1 MRILLATA
9 VAIAPLMAAA
19 GVQAQTTPTPET
31 VISTARTTP
40 ISTATATGTA
50 PDNIRFAS
58 GGSIAVTSGAAV
70 TVNSSHNVD
79 LDAGSSI
86 KMEKAAN
93 GATGILV
100 QGGNTANVTVGG
112 AIDIS
117 DAITEYTDTD
127 KDGDLDGPFA
137 EGTDRYGIRIS
148 GAAPLTGNVLIEAGG
163 SIKVEG
169 NNSAGV
175 AIEAPLVGKLTSL
188 GTISIGGENSFGVHV
203 TGPVTGDVAILGS
216 IGAQGQNAVGLA
228 LDGDVQGAVKIQ
240 GAISSSGYRYTTPP
254 PARPE
259 TGANADAL
267 YLDELDADDLLQGGP
282 AVRIAGDVTG
292 GVLFD
297 TGPQYLIGGVDGDDD
312 GDGVKNGDEDDDGD
326 GIKNREDTD
335 RDGDGLPDVSEGTAT
350 IKSLGGAPAV
360 LIGSAA
366 DAITLGAVG
375 TGDNA
380 YGVINRG
387 SIEGIGLYSGVAAH
401 GLQIGGTGQSVAVA
415 GGVFNKG
422 AIGASAVNAD
432 STAVL
437 IGAGASVPA
446 LVNTGT
452 IQSTGVTNAE
462 NTVSGVLIQSGANVT
477 SFDNSGQVTAGVG
490 GSKSDAVAFRDESG
504 TVTSFRNT
512 GMIATGISPTAGVD
526 VTGEAI
532 AVDLSANTT
541 GVTFIQ
547 DGVVVP
553 DTELPDADN
562 DGVPDGKEPLITG
575 EIRLGSGADVLD
587 IRNGTVTGD
596 ISFGAGADILSI
608 SGGAIVTGK
617 LSDTD
622 GLLDIDISKGT
633 LDARHTGQLNV
644 TGLNVGADGAL
655 IVTLDPANATSGGF
669 NVNGTATVSAN
680 AGLGVRFNSL
690 INPTGESRFTLID
703 ADTLNIT
710 DGAIDPN
717 ALQSNSPYAFVVST
731 DTAQIANGKID
742 VVARRITA
750 EEAGMIGVESAAYD
764 SIYGAL
770 GQNEA
775 IRNAILSQTGREG
788 FFDIY
793 EQMLP
798 DHSGGPLLS
807 LASGVDAVTR
817 ALTGRNASAAPGE
830 TSAWVQEI
838 NFYADK
844 DKTDSYGFRSE
855 GFGVAGGVERGTN
868 MGAIGLTAAFTSS
881 DLEDPEAAA
890 EEVLSANLL
899 ELGLYWRA
907 QGQYWTTW
915 ARAAGGYASF
925 NATRKLVADG
935 INLKN
940 ESDWHGF
947 TLAAAGGA
955 SYERNFGRL
964 NVRPEIYGEY
974 FSLSED
980 ARTEL
985 GGGDGFDLKIDD
997 RDSHIFSGV
1006 AAVNIGYGFGQNGW
1020 IRPEVRLGWRQ
1031 NFSVDAG
1038 TTIARFASGGDAFT
1052 LDPASIEGGGPIL
1065 GFRLN
1070 IGNDLGMLAITG
1082 DAELLEDYV
1091 RYTLLLRA
1099 SFKF

>member
-9 VAIAPLMAAA
+9 VAIAPLMVAVGA
-19 GVQAQTTPTPET
+19 QAQTTPTPET

-40 ISTATATGTA
+40 ISTSTAKAGA
-50 PDNIRFAS
+50 PDNIRLDKD
-58 GGSIAVTSGAAV
+58 GSIAVASGAAI
-70 TVNSSHNVD
+70 TVDSSNNVD

-86 KMEKAAN
+86 KMEKAAD

-112 AIDIS
+112 AIT
-117 DAITEYTDTD
+117 ITDSIEEYTDTD

-137 EGTDRYGIRIS
+137 SGANRYGVRVS
-148 GAAPLTGNVLIEAGG
+148 GATPLTGNMLIEAGG
-163 SIKVEG
+163 AIKVEG

-175 AIEAPLVGKLTSL
+175 AIEAPLVGNLTNL
-188 GTISIGGENSFGVHV
+188 GTISVLGDNSYGVHV
-203 TGPVTGDVAILGS
+203 TGPVTGNVAVLGGIS
-216 IGAQGQNAVGLA
+216 AQGQNAVGVG

-240 GAISSSGYRYTTPP
+240 GAISSTGYRYTTPP
-254 PARPE
+254 PVRPE
-259 TGANADAL
+259 TGANADTL

-292 GVLFD
+292 GLLFD
-297 TGPQYLIGGVDGDDD
+297 TGPEYGTGGIEGDADA
-312 GDGVKNGDEDDDGD
+312 DGVKNGDEDDDGD
-326 GIKNREDTD
+326 GIKNRDDPD

-350 IKSLGGAPAV
+350 IKTFGGAPAV
-360 LIGSAA
+360 LIGSTT

-375 TGDNA
+375 TGANG

-387 SIEGIGLYSGVAAH
+387 SIDAAGVYAGVNATAM
-401 GLQIGGTGQSVAVA
+401 QIGGTGQAVNVN
-415 GGVFNKG
+415 GGVYNSG
-422 AIGASAVNAD
+422 TIGASANNAN
-432 STAVL
+432 STTIL
-437 IGAGASVPA
+437 IAAGASTPS
-446 LVNTGT
+446 LVNAGT
-452 IQSTGVTNAE
+452 ILGSGVSTGEHAVTGIKIEA
-462 NTVSGVLIQSGANVT
+462 GASLP
-477 SFDNSGQVTAGVG
+477 SFENSGQISATVT
-490 GSKSDAVAFRDESG
+490 GSKSDAIGFKDESG

-512 GMIATGISPTAGVD
+512 GLMAAGVAPTADVT
-526 VTGEAI
+526 VTGETI

-541 GVTFIQ
+541 GITFVQ
-547 DGVVVP
+547 DGVVSS
-553 DTELPDADN
+553 DTTLADTDK
-562 DGVPDGKEPLITG
+562 DGVPDSKEPLIRG
-575 EIRLGSGADVLD
+575 EIRLGSGADAMD

-596 ISFGAGADILSI
+596 ISFGVGADSLNI
-608 SGGAIVTGK
+608 SGGAVVTSK

-622 GLLDIDISKGT
+622 GLLDINISKGT
-633 LDARHTGQLNV
+633 LDARHSGQLAV

-655 IVTLDPANATSGGF
+655 IVTLDPANGTSGGF
-669 NVNGTATVSAN
+669 KVNGAADIATGAD
-680 AGLGVRFNSL
+680 LGVRFNSL
-690 INPTGESRFTLID
+690 IQTETRFTIID
-703 ADTLNIT
+703 ADTLNAGT
-710 DGAIDPN
+710 IDPD
-717 ALQSNSPYAFVVST
+717 AAQANSPYAFVVKT
-731 DTAQIANGKID
+731 GVDAAAGDIYVD
-742 VVARRITA
+742 ARRRTA

-775 IRNAILSQTGREG
+775 IRNAILNQTGRDG

-855 GFGVAGGVERGTN
+855 GFGVAGGVERGTS
-868 MGAIGLTAAFTSS
+868 MGAIGLSAAFTSS

-935 INLKN
+935 LNLKN

-980 ARTEL
+980 ARTEQ
-985 GGGDGFDLKIDD
+985 GGGDGFDLDIEE
-997 RDSHIFSGV
+997 RDGHMFSGV